1 MEENLDRLYSL
12 YYDAVSKSCHLF
24 GMDDGAP
31 FTLEEFI
38 HQNQTLGFPICL
50 IFMIFFYDPVGRE
63 PNMHLRLQWL
73 IKMCMKHS
81 PKLFY

>member
-24 GMDDGAP
+24 GMHDGAP

-50 IFMIFFYDPVGRE
+50 INMI
-63 PNMHLRLQWL
+63 
-73 IKMCMKHS
+73 
-81 PKLFY
+81 LFLVQHDSHVILLYSIEIHYHFLFTSYISYN